1 MKNELPLNKSE
12 DLFPGF
18 NINNTDKE
26 NLKILLD
33 FPKQLIKY
41 LRTEHERLQNEK
53 ALQEVSSLDKYKKFY
68 KNSKTLIQR
77 GEQASGSK
85 LTKELVKKIRNDKP
99 GRTYSSLANE
109 YGVST
114 TQIFR
119 IICREDWKHI
129 K

>member
-1 MKNELPLNKSE
+1 MKNELPLN
-12 DLFPGF
+12 
-18 NINNTDKE
+18 T
-26 NLKILLD
+26 
-33 FPKQLIKY
+33 KQLIKY
-41 LRTEHERLQNEK
+41 LQTEHERLQNEK
-53 ALQEVSSLDKYKKFY
+53 ALQKVSSLDKYKKFY

-119 IICREDWKHI
+119 IICRENWKHI